1 MEKNVYEKTRRSFQG
16 EVGSG
21 IGLTISV
28 VSGTSCRE
36 KSRSGLFSC
45 FDVACNRGLFRI
57 TSPLYLL
64 LILGQKKTCLFSFS
78 FAVKN
83 EKGKTHFD
91 TWVRL

>member
-1 MEKNVYEKTRRSFQG
+1 MEKNVYEKMRRSFQG
-16 EVGSG
+16 EVG
-21 IGLTISV
+21 SV

-36 KSRSGLFSC
+36 KKQKWAFFSC